1 MNLLKNG
8 LLMRKTGDRRRTELT
23 ETFAFLCRFS
33 AEFITR
39 SRGNTLGRDPLAL
52 INDDARAE
60 QFRHLRHRFL
70 HVGAFAPRML
80 MQAVIAHHVVMLTH
94 DHAGAYRS
102 RSLTNSGIYG
112 ARDFTLIYQ
121 LDHFLAE
128 VATSQYAMC
137 ISTRSLLVESTSVPS
152 PDSVAPP
159 LRTLCFKYR

>member
-1 MNLLKNG
+1 MKL
-8 LLMRKTGDRRRTELT
+8 
-23 ETFAFLCRFS
+23 A
-33 AEFITR
+33 
-39 SRGNTLGRDPLAL
+39 RGNTLGRDPLAL
-52 INDDARAE
+52 INDDARTE

-121 LDHFLAE
+121 LDRFLAE

>member
-1 MNLLKNG
+1 MKLA
-8 LLMRKTGDRRRTELT
+8 R
-23 ETFAFLCRFS
+23 C
-33 AEFITR
+33 
-39 SRGNTLGRDPLAL
+39 NTLGREPLAL
-52 INDDARAE
+52 INDDARTE
-60 QFRHLRHRFL
+60 QFCHLRHRFL
-70 HVGAFAPRML
+70 HVGAFAPRMP

-102 RSLTNSGIYG
+102 LTNSGIYG

-121 LDHFLAE
+121 LDRFLAE